1 MNNFH
6 YWVFQLSNIIV
17 NVAIYSTNSSGV
29 NRDNNAIN
37 LLFKLYFA
45 YTTLNKNINIVTVI
59 IKHIINIT
67 KNASLNY
74 KLLLF
79 SIKSVE

>member
-37 LLFKLYFA
+37 LLFKFYLA
-45 YTTLNKNINIVTVI
+45 YITLNKNINIVTVI

-67 KNASLNY
+67 KNASLNF
-74 KLLLF
+74 KSVLF